1 MEKSTAWSCCA
12 GILYEE
18 VSQVLI
24 SKVNPIIS
32 YDSDGKARQEP
43 GTLLYVHNPDE
54 VVRQIN
60 DVKIAQ
66 SAVKKRIFV
75 SVHSNPTDFKIVIL
89 KGSTAADWNR
99 FLEDARGK
107 LNIPPVR
114 MQVMLDQTTVTV
126 QGANELEAGDKVVL
140 RY

>member
-1 MEKSTAWSCCA
+1 M
-12 GILYEE
+12 LYKE
-18 VSQVLI
+18 VPKVLI
-24 SKVNPIIS
+24 SKLNPIIS
-32 YDSDGKARQEP
+32 YDSEGRARPEP
-43 GTLLYVHNPDE
+43 GILLYVRNPDE
-54 VVRQIN
+54 VIRQIN
-60 DVKIAQ
+60 DVKTAK

-75 SVHSNPTDFKIVIL
+75 SVHSNPTDFKIVML
-89 KGSTAADWNR
+89 KGSTDADWNR
-99 FLEDARGK
+99 FLEEARGK

>member
-1 MEKSTAWSCCA
+1 M
-12 GILYEE
+12 LYKE
-18 VSQVLI
+18 VPKVLI
-24 SKVNPIIS
+24 SKLNPIIS
-32 YDSDGKARQEP
+32 YDSEGRARREP
-43 GTLLYVHNPDE
+43 GILLYVRNPDE
-54 VVRQIN
+54 VIRQIN
-60 DVKIAQ
+60 DVKTAK

-75 SVHSNPTDFKIVIL
+75 SVHSNPTDFKIVML
-89 KGSTAADWNR
+89 KGSTDADWNR
-99 FLEDARGK
+99 FLEEARGK

>member
-1 MEKSTAWSCCA
+1 M
-12 GILYEE
+12 LYEE
-18 VSQVLI
+18 VPQIRISGLI
-24 SKVNPIIS
+24 PPYVRNP
-32 YDSDGKARQEP
+32 
-43 GTLLYVHNPDE
+43 HE
-54 VVRQIN
+54 VARQIN
-60 DVKIAQ
+60 DVQTKSTSSIMSSMFPAQ
-66 SAVKKRIFV
+66 SAAAKRIFV

-99 FLEDARGK
+99 FLEEARSK

-140 RY
+140 HYCSTNY